1 MIGENLAGETE
12 INKKEKPFG
21 YKKGQGAVELN
32 SRLGDNAD

>member
-1 MIGENLAGETE
+1 MIGENQAGETD

-21 YKKGQGAVELN
+21 YKKVQGAVELN